1 MKRILSIFFIFIVA
15 SCSWINDDEG
25 ECPYG
30 FWLNLHYTYNI
41 LDVEAAPE
49 YIKEVSIYIYDA
61 AGNYVTRLDVNKAEL
76 DAKGHRVRVDGLSE
90 GDYQFVVWSGI
101 SNNDYAVSGDVGTMD
116 KFRLSLANLTTNIK
130 SQLPDLYYGYLS
142 TVHYADTYLEHDVYM
157 MKNTN
162 QLSCLVVPSTQG
174 VTINP
179 ANYNMKVVSANTT
192 MDVNNNLTSSTLM
205 TYEPFVK
212 EAVTINDS
220 EYGPL
225 DGIRFSI
232 STLRLM
238 EKTDCRIIL
247 ENKETG
253 NQVFNVSLPAYIGAV
268 GELYTNL
275 GKTLSVQEYLD
286 RQDFYTIV
294 FFLSA
299 DLNSLFQMN
308 VNSWRVRANNH
319 LKL

>member
-1 MKRILSIFFIFIVA
+1 LKRVLSIFFIFLVA

-101 SNNDYAVSGDVGTMD
+101 SNNEYAVSGDMGTMD
-116 KFRLSLANLTTNIK
+116 KFRLSLASLTTNSK

-142 TVHYADTYLEHDVYM
+142 TVHYEDVYSEHDVYM

-179 ANYNMKVVSANTT
+179 ANYNMKLVSANTT
-192 MDVNNNLTSSTLM
+192 MDAYNNLTSSTLM

-220 EYGPL
+220 EYGTL

-253 NQVFNVSLPAYIGAV
+253 NQVFNVSLPAFIGTV

-275 GKTLSVQEYLD
+275 DKTLSVQEYLD
-286 RQDFYTIV
+286 RQDFYTVV

>member
-76 DAKGHRVRVDGLSE
+76 DAKGHRVRVDGLAE

-142 TVHYADTYLEHDVYM
+142 TVHYADTYSEHDVYM

-220 EYGPL
+220 EFGTL